1 MGMFDFDLENFLTGM
16 LVGVL
21 SIIVFLFIIT
31 IVADSGFTEKQQLQ
45 LEKIV
50 REQVLSKQQEGK

>member
-1 MGMFDFDLENFLTGM
+1 MFDLESFLSGM
-16 LVGVL
+16 LIGVL
-21 SIIVFLFIIT
+21 SLIVFLFIIT

-50 REQVLSKQQEGK
+50 REQVLLKSQEQQ